1 MMDADYDFK
10 IYVAVK
16 NKTFRMEVTKI
27 YEGQS
32 LQRFKVKGGSK
43 SIVLQSN
50 YPQICR
56 ENSRKPID
64 WKLLEG
70 DISSDDPKAAAE
82 ALNKIIVA
90 IEYRMKEDPPSMIAY
105 IT

>member
-1 MMDADYDFK
+1 MNTEFDFL
-10 IYVAVK
+10 IQVASK

-27 YEGQS
+27 YEGDS
-32 LQRFKVKGGSK
+32 LQRFRVKGGSRQ
-43 SIVLQSN
+43 IILQSN

-70 DISSDDPKAAAE
+70 DISPDDPKAAAE
-82 ALNKIIVA
+82 ALNKIIIA
-90 IEYRMKEDPPSMIAY
+90 IEYRVKKDPPSTIDY
-105 IT
+105 IR